1 MKAKVIILVLLSTF
15 LLTIG
20 LDKLGIDSDKFVGGV
35 VVVGII
41 LFMNYYMGS
50 ILLEDYR
57 KDCKDRTKI
66 KNILNLLTKLLFFIV
81 MNYMLFLHDLRSWF
95 E

>member
-1 MKAKVIILVLLSTF
+1 MKAKVIISVLLFTF

-41 LFMNYYMGS
+41 LFMNIYMGS
-50 ILLEDYR
+50 LLLEDYR
-57 KDCKDRTKI
+57 KDCKDRTKV
-66 KNILNLLTKLLFFIV
+66 KNILNLLPKLLFLIV
-81 MNYMLFLHDLRSWF
+81 MNYILFLRDLRRWI

>member
-1 MKAKVIILVLLSTF
+1 MKAKVIILVLLFTF

-41 LFMNYYMGS
+41 LFMNIYMGS
-50 ILLEDYR
+50 LLLEDYR
-57 KDCKDRTKI
+57 KDCKGRTKV
-66 KNILNLLTKLLFFIV
+66 KNILNLLTKLLFLIV
-81 MNYMLFLHDLRSWF
+81 MNYVLFLIDLRRWI

>member
-1 MKAKVIILVLLSTF
+1 MKAKVIILVLLFTF

-41 LFMNYYMGS
+41 LFMNIYMGS
-50 ILLEDYR
+50 LLLEDYR
-57 KDCKDRTKI
+57 KDCKGRTKV
-66 KNILNLLTKLLFFIV
+66 KNILNLLPKLLFLIV
-81 MNYMLFLHDLRSWF
+81 MNYVLFLIDLRRWI